1 MDSKALALVGTM
13 IFVGIATTAT
23 VIEFNRADDRTE
35 NPITVARPTTTRNP
49 LRAELARCGS
59 IGEAGARNPSC
70 LRAWAENRRRFLG
83 QPEPMTSAAPITSQ
97 APATLFPAPPIL
109 PSQDEKGSR

>member
-35 NPITVARPTTTRNP
+35 NPITVARATTTRDP

-59 IGEAGARNPSC
+59 IGEAGARDTSC

-83 QPEPMTSAAPITSQ
+83 QPEPMTSAVPITSK
-97 APATLFPAPPIL
+97 APTTLFPASPVF
-109 PSQDEKGSR
+109 PSQDANGSR